1 MTSMKKILLGL
12 LILFPAF
19 TIAAG
24 QTVPDPMMSK
34 CLSSTGQASKYLKDY
49 RIQLGQGTSQNDFR
63 YRAKMSLWKN
73 TKYRFTLC
81 TADNSKGKLIL
92 TIWDET
98 NKIVL
103 SSVDNDTGTVYSYI
117 DFICNKSG
125 IYQVGFDFT
134 EGQSGSGVSIVSM
147 IQ

>member
-1 MTSMKKILLGL
+1 MKKLLLGL
-12 LILFPAF
+12 LILLPAF
-19 TIAAG
+19 TVAAG
-24 QTVPDPMMSK
+24 QAVPDPMMSR
-34 CLSSTGQASKYLKDY
+34 CLSGTGPAAKYLKDY

-63 YRAKMSLWKN
+63 YKAKMSLWKN
-73 TKYRFTLC
+73 NKYRFKLC
-81 TADNSKGKLIL
+81 TAVNSKGKLIL
-92 TIWDET
+92 TKWDET

>member
-1 MTSMKKILLGL
+1 MKKLLLGL
-12 LILFPAF
+12 LILMPAF
-19 TIAAG
+19 LISAG
-24 QTVPDPMMSK
+24 QVLTDPMMSK
-34 CLSSTGQASKYLKDY
+34 CLSSTGPASKYLKDY
-49 RIQLGQGTSQNDFR
+49 RIQLGKGTSQGDFR

-98 NKIVL
+98 DKMVL
-103 SSVDNDTGTVYSYI
+103 SSVDNETGTVFSYI

-125 IYQVGFDFT
+125 VYEVGFDFT
-134 EGQSGSGVSIVSM
+134 EGQAGSGVSIVSM

>member
-1 MTSMKKILLGL
+1 MKKLLLGL
-12 LILFPAF
+12 IILLPAF
-19 TIAAG
+19 GIAAG
-24 QTVPDPMMSK
+24 QAVPDPMMSK
-34 CLSSTGQASKYLKDY
+34 CLSSTGPASKYLKDY

-117 DFICNKSG
+117 DFTCNKSG
-125 IYQVGFDFT
+125 VYQVGFDFT
-134 EGQSGSGVSIVSM
+134 ERQSGSGVSIVSM

>member
-1 MTSMKKILLGL
+1 MKKNLLGL
-12 LILFPAF
+12 LFLLLAFAILS
-19 TIAAG
+19 G
-24 QTVPDPMMSK
+24 QNTTDLLLSK
-34 CLSSTGQASKYLKDY
+34 CLSSRGPAAKYLKDY

-63 YRAKMSLWKN
+63 YKAKMSLWKN
-73 TKYRFTLC
+73 TRYRFTLC
-81 TADNSKGKLIL
+81 TADNSRGRLIL

-103 SSVDNDTGTVYSYI
+103 SSIDQKTGAVYPFV

-125 IYQVGFDFT
+125 VYQVGFDFT
-134 EGQSGSGVSIVSM
+134 DRQSGSGVSIVSM